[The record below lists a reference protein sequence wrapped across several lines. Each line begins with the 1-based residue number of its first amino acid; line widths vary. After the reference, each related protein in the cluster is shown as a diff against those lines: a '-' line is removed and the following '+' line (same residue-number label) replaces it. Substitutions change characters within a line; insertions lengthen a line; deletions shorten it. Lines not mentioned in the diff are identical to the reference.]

1 MNWQWSLNWDEVRTD
16 MVIGSCP
23 MIIEDIDR
31 ICEEAG
37 ATALL
42 SLQSEEC
49 RSAFGIDYES
59 HREHGVARGALMLNT
74 PMLDFNPPDQRIN
87 LPQAVRALAILLAT
101 SHRVYVHCT
110 AGLNRAPLAVLAY
123 LAFVELVPPEE
134 ALTFI
139 RRVRPAAEPSWEAFH
154 GCREDIVVALRDHV
168 SVRAYY
174 LAQQY
179 PANDPLNN
187 WSQAETDII
196 RAAFLSKKPVPGPR
210 QDPNR
215 PR

>member
-49 RSAFGIDYES
+49 RAAFGIDYES

-123 LAFVELVPPEE
+123 LAFVELMPPGKRSPSS
-134 ALTFI
+134 AVFARRPSHRGRPSTAAARILSWRCATTSACARTISPSSIPPTI
-139 RRVRPAAEPSWEAFH
+139 R
-154 GCREDIVVALRDHV
+154 
-168 SVRAYY
+168 
-174 LAQQY
+174 
-179 PANDPLNN
+179 
-187 WSQAETDII
+187 
-196 RAAFLSKKPVPGPR
+196 
-210 QDPNR
+210 
-215 PR
+215 